1 MTKKCEKYVFSHAN
15 FCKKLKNCS
24 KISKIKKLKI
34 QKIYKKRMRN
44 KPFLSFFDFLK
55 KFFTCFWLQKSC
67 FTKKCKKSKM
77 AYFPILL
84 VF

>member
-1 MTKKCEKYVFSHAN
+1 MLKKCKKHVFSHAN
-15 FCKKLKNCS
+15 FYKKLKNCP

-44 KPFLSFFDFLK
+44 KPFLSFFEFLK
-55 KFFTCFWLQKSC
+55 KFFTSFPVQKSC
-67 FTKKCKKSKM
+67 FVKKCKKSKM